1 MPSSVRRPSQL
12 SLLWRMHCEPAPR
25 SETPTTVVVE
35 GPLAPSGGGRGVC
48 AARRVRTGV
57 GISVRAPARAGS
69 RLVQRYGDD
78 WQGAVRL
85 ISADR
90 SLGDP
95 VVAGLPVL
103 NVELELARSREMAIT
118 DEDVFVRR
126 TRLTTLGAPVR
137 PLPGSARE

>member
-1 MPSSVRRPSQL
+1 
-12 SLLWRMHCEPAPR
+12 
-25 SETPTTVVVE
+25 
-35 GPLAPSGGGRGVC
+35 
-48 AARRVRTGV
+48 V